1 MRLVNVHFT
10 KVCST
15 ALSCKWMTERLLGL
29 YMMAFGVLRSVFTAH
44 ELGSLADLMA
54 ERGLRLRQGLDEVLE
69 GWDMGGV
76 EESGDNSDSEGGE
89 SEIERRAEELRRLMP
104 Y

>member
-1 MRLVNVHFT
+1 
-10 KVCST
+10 
-15 ALSCKWMTERLLGL
+15 
-29 YMMAFGVLRSVFTAH
+29 MAFGVLRSVFTTQ

-54 ERGLRLRQGLDEVLE
+54 ERGLRLRQGLDEALE
-69 GWDMGGV
+69 GWDV
-76 EESGDNSDSEGGE
+76 SGAEVSDDDYDGGE

>member
-1 MRLVNVHFT
+1 M
-10 KVCST
+10 
-15 ALSCKWMTERLLGL
+15 
-29 YMMAFGVLRSVFTAH
+29 LRSVFTAH

>member
-1 MRLVNVHFT
+1 
-10 KVCST
+10 
-15 ALSCKWMTERLLGL
+15 
-29 YMMAFGVLRSVFTAH
+29 MMAFGVLRSVFTAH

-69 GWDMGGV
+69 GWNMGGV